1 MEALINFFT
10 LRPTFT
16 VFGLKVVWYIYLLN
30 AVVQTY
36 VSISGISQL
45 LAQRG
50 IHLEVWSP
58 NFIPLILGLL
68 AQLAIVR
75 LLIEVAAI
83 GGYFYKQPD
92 NSELCD
98 QSEDQRNKVWRPH
111 FQVYPSL
118 RQYLG
123 DARDGNVSLNDCV
136 QQVNVPNDL
145 QSEDRKSRPERKKI
159 DQGFHAKLPLFASF

>member
-1 MEALINFFT
+1 MQLEAPTHQGSQLPAFHNGLPGMEHPAMIFARDGRRFAGLMRTSFIGGDAGATAGSKLHLIWTAHEGCSKASKQGELGMEALINFFT

-30 AVVQTY
+30 AVIQTY
-36 VSISGISQL
+36 VSISGISQV

-58 NFIPLILGLL
+58 NFIPLILGLV

-83 GGYFYKQPD
+83 IISTSHTAK
-92 NSELCD
+92 
-98 QSEDQRNKVWRPH
+98 
-111 FQVYPSL
+111 
-118 RQYLG
+118 
-123 DARDGNVSLNDCV
+123 DG
-136 QQVNVPNDL
+136 
-145 QSEDRKSRPERKKI
+145 R
-159 DQGFHAKLPLFASF
+159 